1 MSLVTCF
8 PLPDVST
15 ASLSQWTVGDDRE
28 ALLAVVFEGSS
39 EAEGSEV
46 LLYSVEGVK
55 VPVTP
60 RLHRRSSIT
69 SLIWSQLPPG
79 KGGSTLFVA
88 WRDGTLQ
95 RVDTTEGVE
104 KKVELVEKRIETEGA
119 HTVTG
124 ACSPDGRS
132 LVISSSDGSLT
143 LWDVD
148 GSGKL
153 EIIHRVSSRVG
164 VAAHIVFRTRDP
176 SNPDRSPYVF
186 AAESGSVCSVS
197 SAGTQVESYKIVGPV
212 IYLSYIEEDDI
223 VVILS
228 STGILARFKMD
239 TAGKM
244 VEDAKMKLSAAN
256 PSETR
261 CCWAGSGLLATVSR
275 EPFVR
280 LWKLSP
286 SRGDGRNEEE
296 QAHYLMA
303 LQDGS
308 EQGAKLSKDVAVSV
322 AYDPNRMV
330 IACGTAKGHVVRWR
344 CLEDDTR
351 DANDASWELLP
362 LIEVPGGNSIDSA
375 SWCSR
380 RDASVLAAGVSGP
393 TGGRLL
399 CPWLVIENSILWSS
413 CLPKIA
419 VQTAADRLAVMN
431 SDHGTRRSVQCSGDG
446 SERIHL
452 KGAVLL
458 KAFLVCWSH
467 DAVFVFIT
475 TGVEKAKVVARI
487 SASSLVAA
495 TAWVDD
501 EAKKP
506 ALADLTVVVAY
517 PRRLTFL
524 NGSGAQKKEVPYIE
538 STDGAPRAL
547 ACSAS
552 GLLVVVS
559 STNIIRVWELGR
571 GASTAQPKPVGA
583 PRRINITDK
592 ESGEEV
598 GIVESVAANCN
609 GTRAS
614 ILMSRHERKAGD
626 GGGGGTAVRH
636 QIDAR
641 IVFYDIVNDL
651 LAFKYCKASDV
662 LYSPVKLLL
671 IFSQLVAR
679 SRRSW
684 TILSRATTSSSLG
697 SFYTFTPTKA
707 TRRQGV
713 ESSSSIS
720 RINALLLFILDDSGS
735 GQIVLQGTHPCR
747 TPSGTAALP
756 VAIATPYIYFYD
768 SSAGSVSKVCQR
780 SFAGMESACD
790 GPQGES
796 TAKALI
802 DFSFYLAK
810 GNADAAYRAV
820 RAVESLAVWENLCR
834 MAVKTRQLQ
843 VARRCLGRIQVS
855 GEGSGGGPVSS
866 TPAAALRASF
876 VLRDGDAKADFATDD
891 EELAAIAVH
900 LDMIEEAEELYRQA
914 SDYFKLNKLYQRLGR
929 WSDAIAVA
937 EVHDRMHLSSTH
949 FACAKSLEAKG
960 DVEGALKNY
969 EKAGSAGL
977 SEIPRM
983 FLRFGLLQPLKDYV
997 QRVQKPFLY
1006 KWYGQYLEST
1016 GKAKEAEDYYRQA
1029 EDWAALV
1036 RLSWAR
1042 SDLDGARTI
1051 CRDSGDS
1058 NATYQHA
1065 KYLQDY
1071 CTAPGGVEGKG
1082 ELLKEVVDGY
1092 SYSGRVG
1099 AALRL
1104 AQTHDMEAELIKLS
1118 MQAVYSDEGAGGTA
1132 TAGAMQAARFYETKG
1147 DYARAAALY
1156 QKIGQT
1162 DKAISLCLAT
1172 QQYDALRKL
1181 ADYLSPETTD
1191 QATME
1196 RCAKVLIEQKYY
1208 DKAVQ
1213 LLASSKQLENA
1224 VAMCEDY
1231 DVPITEELAEKLTP
1245 KDRDHP
1251 KYREL
1256 LLAIGDLS
1264 KQHGLYALACKKFTQ
1279 AGDKI
1284 RAIKALLRS
1293 GDTEKII
1300 FYAQTARA
1308 KEVYVLAANSLQSL
1322 DWFNN
1327 PELEKNI
1334 IAFYTRAKATDQLS
1348 RFHQARAHRAIDE
1361 HQDVEGAIA
1370 ALEEALAAVDK
1381 DPDASPTH
1389 DCSTMKSGLEVLR
1402 KFGEARKSAETD
1414 PRTSL
1419 VACGSLLQS
1428 SELKDS
1434 PLRPG
1439 DIYAFMAQLFHTN
1452 GQTSDAAEVVKRM
1465 IHQSITPSVYIPRK
1479 LLQEIGFGGLPR
1491 ESSDA

>member
-1 MSLVTCF
+1 
-8 PLPDVST
+8 
-15 ASLSQWTVGDDRE
+15 
-28 ALLAVVFEGSS
+28 
-39 EAEGSEV
+39 
-46 LLYSVEGVK
+46 
-55 VPVTP
+55 
-60 RLHRRSSIT
+60 
-69 SLIWSQLPPG
+69 
-79 KGGSTLFVA
+79 
-88 WRDGTLQ
+88 
-95 RVDTTEGVE
+95 
-104 KKVELVEKRIETEGA
+104 
-119 HTVTG
+119 
-124 ACSPDGRS
+124 
-132 LVISSSDGSLT
+132 
-143 LWDVD
+143 
-148 GSGKL
+148 
-153 EIIHRVSSRVG
+153 
-164 VAAHIVFRTRDP
+164 
-176 SNPDRSPYVF
+176 
-186 AAESGSVCSVS
+186 
-197 SAGTQVESYKIVGPV
+197 
-212 IYLSYIEEDDI
+212 
-223 VVILS
+223 
-228 STGILARFKMD
+228 
-239 TAGKM
+239 
-244 VEDAKMKLSAAN
+244 
-256 PSETR
+256 
-261 CCWAGSGLLATVSR
+261 
-275 EPFVR
+275 
-280 LWKLSP
+280 
-286 SRGDGRNEEE
+286 
-296 QAHYLMA
+296 
-303 LQDGS
+303 
-308 EQGAKLSKDVAVSV
+308 
-322 AYDPNRMV
+322 
-330 IACGTAKGHVVRWR
+330 
-344 CLEDDTR
+344 
-351 DANDASWELLP
+351 
-362 LIEVPGGNSIDSA
+362 
-375 SWCSR
+375 
-380 RDASVLAAGVSGP
+380 
-393 TGGRLL
+393 
-399 CPWLVIENSILWSS
+399 
-413 CLPKIA
+413 
-419 VQTAADRLAVMN
+419 
-431 SDHGTRRSVQCSGDG
+431 CSGDG

-467 DAVFVFIT
+467 DTVFVFIA
-475 TGVEKAKVVARI
+475 TGVEKAKVVTRI
-487 SASSLVAA
+487 SASPLVAA
-495 TAWVDD
+495 TAWCHEVDD
-501 EAKKP
+501 EANRP

-571 GASTAQPKPVGA
+571 GAATAQPKPVGA
-583 PRRINITDK
+583 PRRINIIDK

-614 ILMSRHERKAGD
+614 ILMSRHEKKAGD

-662 LYSPVKLLL
+662 LYSPVTHTWDHRDPR
-671 IFSQLVAR
+671 VMACEGR
-679 SRRSW
+679 DV
-684 TILSRATTSSSLG
+684 
-697 SFYTFTPTKA
+697 TPTKA

-720 RINALLLFILDDSGS
+720 RINTLLLFILDDSGS

-790 GPQGES
+790 GPQGAS

-866 TPAAALRASF
+866 APAAALRASF

-914 SDYFKLNKLYQRLGR
+914 FDYFKLNKLYQRLGR

-969 EKAGSAGL
+969 EKAGPAGL

-1016 GKAKEAEDYYRQA
+1016 GKAKEAEGYYHQA

-1036 RLSWAR
+1036 RLSWAK
-1042 SDLDGARTI
+1042 SDLDGARKI

-1071 CTAPGGVEGKG
+1071 CTAPGGQCSPEGKVFERRTMPGVEGKE

-1099 AALRL
+1099 VALRL
-1104 AQTHDMEAELIKLS
+1104 AQAYDMEAELIKLS

-1172 QQYDALRKL
+1172 EQHDALRKL
-1181 ADYLSPETTD
+1181 ADYLTPETTD

-1224 VAMCEDY
+1224 VAMCKDY

-1334 IAFYTRAKATDQLS
+1334 IACPLVLPAEGLNCTSA
-1348 RFHQARAHRAIDE
+1348 QARAHRAIDE

-1402 KFGEARKSAETD
+1402 KFGEAKKSADTD
-1414 PRTSL
+1414 PRASL

-1491 ESSDA
+1491 ESSDAHVEDDSIEDEIVEEIGVS